1 MSRAA
6 LFLVLAL
13 AVGPTWAAPKLKPK
27 DPEVASLVGT
37 KWTGPDGD
45 LGEMT
50 VEFQADGVMT
60 YSYGGKVTRTATWT
74 QDGAKVYFE
83 INMKYREFNGVLK
96 GDTLT
101 GDSHNVAGKD
111 WQTALTRERKK

>member
-1 MSRAA
+1 VTRPG
-6 LFLVLAL
+6 LCLIVAL
-13 AVGPTWAAPKLKPK
+13 AAGPSWAAPKLKSK
-27 DPEVASLVGT
+27 APEVTSLVGT
-37 KWTGPDGD
+37 RWTGPDGD

-50 VEFQADGVMT
+50 VEFKADGVMT
-60 YSYGGKVTRTATWT
+60 YSYPGQPTRTATWC

-96 GDTLT
+96 GNSLA

-111 WQTALTRERKK
+111 WRTALTRVRDQ